1 MQYIIC
7 KWKIYLA
14 LPEKRERDPRE
25 HPFKRNMVAS
35 DPDGMVKALGSRD
48 APSKRNMVASD
59 PDGMVKALGSRDA
72 PSKRNLVEGAQK
84 GARRFVNEEKNL
96 RMRDARTR
104 LGLSQTDLAER
115 VGATRQT
122 IGLIE
127 AGRYNP
133 SLKLCTAICKTLGVT
148 LNDLFW
154 NEDVAS

>member
-35 DPDGMVKALGSRD
+35 DPDR
-48 APSKRNMVASD
+48 
-59 PDGMVKALGSRDA
+59 MVKALGSRDA

-84 GARRFVNEEKNL
+84 GAEHFVNEEKNL

-104 LGLSQTDLAER
+104 LGLSQTDLAEH

-154 NEDVAS
+154 DEDAAS

>member
-14 LPEKRERDPRE
+14 LPKKRERDPRE

-35 DPDGMVKALGSRD
+35 DPDGMIKALGSGD
-48 APSKRNMVASD
+48 APFNRNIAAS
-59 PDGMVKALGSRDA
+59 
-72 PSKRNLVEGAQK
+72 AQK
-84 GARRFVNEEKNL
+84 GARHFVNEEKNL

-154 NEDVAS
+154 DEDATS

>member
-14 LPEKRERDPRE
+14 FAKKCERDPRE

-35 DPDGMVKALGSRD
+35 DPDGMIKALGSGD
-48 APSKRNMVASD
+48 APFSRNIAVS
-59 PDGMVKALGSRDA
+59 
-72 PSKRNLVEGAQK
+72 AQK
-84 GARRFVNEEKNL
+84 GAEHFVNEEKNL

-104 LGLSQTDLAER
+104 LGLSQTDLAVR

-154 NEDVAS
+154 DEDATS

>member
-35 DPDGMVKALGSRD
+35 DPDGMAKALGS
-48 APSKRNMVASD
+48 K
-59 PDGMVKALGSRDA
+59 DA

-84 GARRFVNEEKNL
+84 GAEHSVNEEKNL

-154 NEDVAS
+154 DEDAAS

>member
-35 DPDGMVKALGSRD
+35 DPDGMIKALGSGD
-48 APSKRNMVASD
+48 APFSRNIAVS
-59 PDGMVKALGSRDA
+59 
-72 PSKRNLVEGAQK
+72 AQK
-84 GARRFVNEEKNL
+84 GAEHFVNEEKNL

-154 NEDVAS
+154 EEDAAS

>member
-14 LPEKRERDPRE
+14 FAEKCGRDPRE

-35 DPDGMVKALGSRD
+35 DPDGMIKAFGSGD
-48 APSKRNMVASD
+48 APFSRNIAVS
-59 PDGMVKALGSRDA
+59 
-72 PSKRNLVEGAQK
+72 AQK
-84 GARRFVNEEKNL
+84 GAEHLVNEEKNM

-154 NEDVAS
+154 EEDAAS

>member
-14 LPEKRERDPRE
+14 LPKKRERDPRE

-35 DPDGMVKALGSRD
+35 DPDGMIKALGSGD
-48 APSKRNMVASD
+48 APFSRNIAVS
-59 PDGMVKALGSRDA
+59 V
-72 PSKRNLVEGAQK
+72 QK
-84 GARRFVNEEKNL
+84 GAEHFVNEEKNL

-148 LNDLFW
+148 LNYLFW
-154 NEDVAS
+154 DEDATS

>member
-14 LPEKRERDPRE
+14 FAKKCERAPRE

-35 DPDGMVKALGSRD
+35 DPDGMIKALGSGD
-48 APSKRNMVASD
+48 APFSRNIAVS
-59 PDGMVKALGSRDA
+59 V
-72 PSKRNLVEGAQK
+72 QK
-84 GARRFVNEEKNL
+84 GAEHFVNEEKNL

-154 NEDVAS
+154 DEDATS

>member
-14 LPEKRERDPRE
+14 FAEKSGRDPRE
-25 HPFKRNMVAS
+25 HPFKHNMVAS
-35 DPDGMVKALGSRD
+35 DPDGMIKALGSGD
-48 APSKRNMVASD
+48 APFSRNIAVS
-59 PDGMVKALGSRDA
+59 V
-72 PSKRNLVEGAQK
+72 QK
-84 GARRFVNEEKNL
+84 GAEHFVNEEKNL

-154 NEDVAS
+154 DEDATS

>member
-14 LPEKRERDPRE
+14 LLKKRERDPRE
-25 HPFKRNMVAS
+25 CPFKRNMVAS
-35 DPDGMVKALGSRD
+35 DPDGMIKALESGD
-48 APSKRNMVASD
+48 APFSRNIAVS
-59 PDGMVKALGSRDA
+59 V
-72 PSKRNLVEGAQK
+72 QK
-84 GARRFVNEEKNL
+84 GAEHFVNEEKNL

-154 NEDVAS
+154 DEDATS

>member
-14 LPEKRERDPRE
+14 FAKKCERDPRE
-25 HPFKRNMVAS
+25 HPFKRNMGAS
-35 DPDGMVKALGSRD
+35 DPDGMIKALGSGD
-48 APSKRNMVASD
+48 APFSRNIAVS
-59 PDGMVKALGSRDA
+59 
-72 PSKRNLVEGAQK
+72 AQK
-84 GARRFVNEEKNL
+84 GAEHFVNEEKNL

-154 NEDVAS
+154 DEDATS

>member
-14 LPEKRERDPRE
+14 FAEKCGRDPRE
-25 HPFKRNMVAS
+25 HPFKHNMVAS
-35 DPDGMVKALGSRD
+35 DPDGMIKALGSGD
-48 APSKRNMVASD
+48 APFSRNIAVS
-59 PDGMVKALGSRDA
+59 V
-72 PSKRNLVEGAQK
+72 QK
-84 GARRFVNEEKNL
+84 GAEHFVNEEKNL
-96 RMRDARTR
+96 RMRGVRTR

-154 NEDVAS
+154 DEDAAS

>member
-14 LPEKRERDPRE
+14 FAKKCGRDPRE

-35 DPDGMVKALGSRD
+35 DPDGMIKALGSGD
-48 APSKRNMVASD
+48 APFSRNIAVS
-59 PDGMVKALGSRDA
+59 
-72 PSKRNLVEGAQK
+72 AQK
-84 GARRFVNEEKNL
+84 GAEHFVNEEKNL

-154 NEDVAS
+154 DEDATS

>member
-35 DPDGMVKALGSRD
+35 DPDGMIKALESGD
-48 APSKRNMVASD
+48 APFNRNIAAS
-59 PDGMVKALGSRDA
+59 
-72 PSKRNLVEGAQK
+72 AQK
-84 GARRFVNEEKNL
+84 GAEHFVNEEKNL

-133 SLKLCTAICKTLGVT
+133 SLKLCTAICKTLGAT

-154 NEDVAS
+154 DEDAAS

>member
-35 DPDGMVKALGSRD
+35 DPDGMIKALESGD
-48 APSKRNMVASD
+48 APLNRNIAAS
-59 PDGMVKALGSRDA
+59 
-72 PSKRNLVEGAQK
+72 AQK
-84 GARRFVNEEKNL
+84 GARHFVNEEKNL

-154 NEDVAS
+154 EEDAAS

>member
-14 LPEKRERDPRE
+14 FAKKRERDPRE

-35 DPDGMVKALGSRD
+35 DPDGMIKALGSGD
-48 APSKRNMVASD
+48 APFSRNIAVS
-59 PDGMVKALGSRDA
+59 V
-72 PSKRNLVEGAQK
+72 QK
-84 GARRFVNEEKNL
+84 GAEHFVNEEKNL

-154 NEDVAS
+154 DEDATS